1 MFVYAQY
8 RGMILRLSSPAA
20 RVLFVLLA
28 LVLVAS
34 LSYSGIRNV
43 LAVRKA
49 GVNTLAGYEQATRL
63 EPDDASNW
71 YLLGRY
77 WQYNLEDPD
86 AQRAIRA
93 YQTALSFDPNSADT
107 WLDLGTAYEAEGDLD
122 AARNAFVQAKR
133 VYPLSPEVSWRYG
146 NFLLRRG
153 ELDPAFAQIRHAVEA
168 DPSHAAAAFALRMRF
183 EPDANSAGDRV
194 NSALNRVLPDSQTA
208 YLGVISAL
216 AGQEKTD
223 QALAVWSRLA
233 TLHPQIQLSD
243 SYPLLELLLHKR
255 LMTDAQRVW
264 DQALGFAGITSSPG
278 PRGSVVWDGGFGS
291 NVIGGGFTW
300 RYSPFVGGVVIT
312 LDTKEKHSGNR
323 SLRLTFNGLR
333 NVNFN
338 DVCQYV
344 AVQPSTSY
352 RFSAWVMT
360 RSLSTDQG
368 VRFGLH
374 SIGDSASSVAWTE
387 DVEGTQPW
395 TKVELPWTS
404 GSDVREL
411 QICASRLPSAKF
423 DSKIR
428 GSAWI
433 DDVALVPE
441 SAEPAKR

>member
-1 MFVYAQY
+1 
-8 RGMILRLSSPAA
+8 MILRLSSPAA
-20 RVLFVLLA
+20 RVFFVVLA
-28 LVLVAS
+28 LVLVVG
-34 LSYSGIRNV
+34 LSFSSIRNAF
-43 LAVRKA
+43 AVRNA
-49 GVNTLAGYEQATRL
+49 ELNTLAGYERATRL
-63 EPDDASNW
+63 EPGNAANW

-77 WQYNLEDPD
+77 WQYNLENPD

-93 YQTALSFDPNSADT
+93 YQTALSFDPRSADT
-107 WLDLGTAYEAEGDLD
+107 WLDMGTAYESEGDLS
-122 AARNAFVQAKR
+122 AARDAFVQAKH

-146 NFLLRRG
+146 NFLLRQG

-168 DPSHAAAAFALRMRF
+168 DPKRAAAAFALRMRF
-183 EPDANSAGDRV
+183 EPDAKSVADRV
-194 NSALNRVLPDSQTA
+194 NSAMDRVLPESQTA
-208 YLGVISAL
+208 YLSVVSAL
-216 AGQEKTD
+216 AAQEKPD

-233 TLHPQIQLSD
+233 ALHPQLQLSD

-255 LMTDAQRVW
+255 LITDAQHVW
-264 DQALGFAGITSSPG
+264 DQALNFAGISRPSG
-278 PRGSVVWDGGFGS
+278 PPGSVVWDGGFGS
-291 NVIGGGFTW
+291 NIVGGGFAW
-300 RYSPFVGGVVIT
+300 RYAPFVGGVVVT

-323 SLRLTFNGLR
+323 SLRLTFNGLS

-344 AVQPSTSY
+344 PVQPSTSY

-395 TKVELPWTS
+395 TKIELPWTAA
-404 GSDVREL
+404 SDVREL
-411 QICASRLPSAKF
+411 QLCVSRMPSAKF

-441 SAEPAKR
+441 TAEPTKQ